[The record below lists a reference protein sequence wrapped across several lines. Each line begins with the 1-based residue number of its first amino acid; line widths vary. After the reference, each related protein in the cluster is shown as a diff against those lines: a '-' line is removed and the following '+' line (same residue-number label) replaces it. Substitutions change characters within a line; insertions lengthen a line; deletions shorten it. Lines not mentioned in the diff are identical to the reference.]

1 MGDLIDLHV
10 MSDQDFSWGGSILE
24 LGRAEQQLEPAS
36 SVRGNGE
43 STHLLRLLISPK
55 TTQIKKLHL
64 NKLNVRNQR
73 KPSVRKATGFMYFLS
88 IQGSIQMVRRV
99 LSSLQRASPT
109 TTTSTARANGGDGD
123 QQQRVVVD
131 QRMEEFR
138 HELHLTAE
146 MLLLSA
152 RLAKALL
159 GIPSSSSSEE
169 GQDSVL
175 MALEEL
181 SPTFKTDFANKLLAL
196 REQFRALW
204 LTRYQPQGMQG
215 SLAAMNALLA
225 KFISQQQAEILHE

>member
-1 MGDLIDLHV
+1 
-10 MSDQDFSWGGSILE
+10 
-24 LGRAEQQLEPAS
+24 
-36 SVRGNGE
+36 
-43 STHLLRLLISPK
+43 
-55 TTQIKKLHL
+55 
-64 NKLNVRNQR
+64 
-73 KPSVRKATGFMYFLS
+73 MYFLS

-146 MLLLSA
+146 LLLLSA

-159 GIPSSSSSEE
+159 GIPSSSSEE